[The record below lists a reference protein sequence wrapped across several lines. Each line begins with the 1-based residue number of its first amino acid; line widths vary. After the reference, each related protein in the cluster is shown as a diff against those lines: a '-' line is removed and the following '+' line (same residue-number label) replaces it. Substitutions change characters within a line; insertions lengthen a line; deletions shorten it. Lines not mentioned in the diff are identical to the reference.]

1 MEIRAMTPADPGRLA
16 DIDGTIESARYLHIE
31 SAGSGLAQGWR
42 LEERPL
48 REKRI
53 SPNPVDDEARFAMTQ
68 IATGMDEGLA
78 LVAEHD
84 GELTAALVARPAGGV
99 LRLLDLRVDYDFRR
113 QGVGAAM
120 LYRSIQEA
128 RERELRAVMTVTRT
142 DNVLAAHFLLK
153 GGFELAGLDLR
164 MWSNHDLVKE
174 SVGLFWYASLD

>member
-1 MEIRAMTPADPGRLA
+1 MTAADIDRLA
-16 DIDGTIESARYLHIE
+16 DIDGTIESARYLHVE
-31 SAGSGLAQGWR
+31 SSGEGIVQGWL

-53 SPNPVDDEARFAMTQ
+53 SSNPLDDESRFAMKQ
-68 IATGMDEGLA
+68 IVTGMDEGLA

-84 GELTAALVARPAGGV
+84 DEIKAALVAKPGGGV

-142 DNVLAAHFLLK
+142 DNVLAAELLLK
-153 GGFELAGLDLR
+153 AGFEVTGLDLR

-174 SVGLFWYASLD
+174 AVGLFWYASLD